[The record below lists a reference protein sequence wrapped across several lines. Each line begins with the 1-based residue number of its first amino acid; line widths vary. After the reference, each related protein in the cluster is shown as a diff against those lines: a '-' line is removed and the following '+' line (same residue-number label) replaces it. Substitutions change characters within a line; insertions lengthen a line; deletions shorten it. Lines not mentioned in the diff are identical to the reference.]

1 MCCSETSLD
10 GFLSS
15 KVVEGSVVEEGKG
28 RQNESELHVTSFQT
42 HAAGGEREKK
52 KTGSE
57 ALKKLVFKLLLF
69 SPEEVKVAY
78 EAARRKWVGE

>member
-1 MCCSETSLD
+1 MW
-10 GFLSS
+10 
-15 KVVEGSVVEEGKG
+15 KG
-28 RQNESELHVTSFQT
+28 RSWKREKEDRTKVNCMLLLFRLMQLV
-42 HAAGGEREKK
+42 ERERKK
-52 KTGSE
+52 KPGSE